1 MIKIITDDGADVPV
15 RYVEQYNL
23 DILPIAINDG
33 EHEFFNGVNITKD
46 DVYNGMREGKVYK
59 TAQVTLSKLIEVF
72 TKYASEGVPVI
83 YLPLSSGISGT
94 YSTAVI
100 AMNDVLEK
108 FPDAKIEV
116 VDSLSAT
123 FGEGMLAIKLAKLR
137 DKGMEF
143 ESLVEKAKELRY
155 YQEHIYSVDT
165 LEYLYRGGRVSK
177 ASKVVGGLLNIK
189 PILGLEKEKGT
200 LNSIDKAR
208 GSKGLFSK
216 ILENMN
222 RLSKDGEFNPK
233 QTIAICHG
241 DWEEEALRLKEYLVK
256 NAGMAEEDVMIS
268 FIGPVIGAHTGPEI
282 LGVCFST
289 NPDSEIDYF

>member
-1 MIKIITDDGADVPV
+1 MAHK
-15 RYVEQYNL
+15 R
-23 DILPIAINDG
+23 
-33 EHEFFNGVNITKD
+33 K
-46 DVYNGMREGKVYK
+46 R
-59 TAQVTLSKLIEVF
+59 LSLI
-72 TKYASEGVPVI
+72 
-83 YLPLSSGISGT
+83 
-94 YSTAVI
+94 
-100 AMNDVLEK
+100 
-108 FPDAKIEV
+108 
-116 VDSLSAT
+116 
-123 FGEGMLAIKLAKLR
+123 
-137 DKGMEF
+137 
-143 ESLVEKAKELRY
+143 
-155 YQEHIYSVDT
+155 HIC
-165 LEYLYRGGRVSK
+165 RVSK

-216 ILENMN
+216 ILESMN

-233 QTIAICHG
+233 QTVAICHG

-282 LGVCFST
+282 LCVCFST